1 MRKNKSKITGVIAII
16 SLIAVALV
24 SGILAYLTST
34 DTKTNEFT
42 IGSVKIKLLEPAW
55 NGEGVVDTDGD
66 GIPNFAENVAP
77 NAVIPKDPQIKNT
90 GENSAYVYLKVTV
103 PVRKVKVAS
112 SDGTLLSEEATDT
125 PLFKYTVNSEDWTE
139 ITSASEEIK
148 NDSNEVI
155 EETHVYYYKEKL
167 EKNQTTSPLFENV
180 TFANIVD
187 EPVEPLGKYVVQ
199 VDAYA
204 IQSENLDGA
213 TIEGAYAIYVNQNSN
228 NE

>member
-1 MRKNKSKITGVIAII
+1 MKNNKSKVMSIIAII
-16 SLIAVALV
+16 ALVAILLV

-66 GIPNFAENVAP
+66 GIPDFAENIAS

-90 GENSAYVYLKVTV
+90 GENKAYVYLRVTI
-103 PVRKVKVAS
+103 PVRNVKVANL
-112 SDGTLLSEEATDT
+112 DGTLVSDEATET
-125 PLFKYTVNSEDWTE
+125 PLFTYNVNSEDWTE

-148 NDSNEVI
+148 NDQDEVI
-155 EETHVYYYKEKL
+155 EITHVYYYKEEL
-167 EKNQTTSPLFENV
+167 EKDQTTSPLFETV

-187 EPVEPLGKYVVQ
+187 EPIEPLGKYSIK

-204 IQSENLDGA
+204 IQSENINDA
-213 TIEGAYAIYVNQNSN
+213 TIEGAYAIYVNQNRN
-228 NE
+228 D